1 MRTRKFPSPFDE
13 HVPIDESGAAFA
25 VARLKPARSL
35 GNTTLLGIGMK
46 PEFTPP
52 RLYPRL
58 VWGDPFGLL
67 FAAPFLEER
76 PLMRGIV
83 LSLLPSAMMRFVN
96 VAQNG
101 KGVNRLGFG
110 ALTPVLVVGLNFIW
124 GTPQIAGAYWN
135 KISVK

>member
-1 MRTRKFPSPFDE
+1 MHTRKFPSPFDE
-13 HVPIDESGAAFA
+13 HVPIDECGAAFA

-52 RLYPRL
+52 WLYPRF

-67 FAAPFLEER
+67 FATPFLEER

-83 LSLLPSAMMRFVN
+83 LSLLPSAMMRFVMLPKM
-96 VAQNG
+96 G
-101 KGVNRLGFG
+101 KGLIDLGF
-110 ALTPVLVVGLNFIW
+110 AL
-124 GTPQIAGAYWN
+124 
-135 KISVK
+135 